1 MLADGMI
8 YYFLVAFG
16 VFACSASQILLKKSA
31 NIEHHSPIYELLNWR
46 VIVAYGI
53 MFLTLVA
60 NIYAMSHGVLLKDMP
75 ILESLG
81 YIFVPVLSM
90 LFLSEKIRKNNIVAI
105 VLIIIGIFVFYV

>member
-1 MLADGMI
+1 MI
-8 YYFLVAFG
+8 YYLLVAFG

-31 NIEHHSPIYELLNWR
+31 TIEHHSPIYELLNWR

-81 YIFVPVLSM
+81 YVFVPVLSTI
-90 LFLSEKIRKNNIVAI
+90 FFHEYISKKTITVIC
-105 VLIIIGIFVFYV
+105 LIIIGIIVNYL